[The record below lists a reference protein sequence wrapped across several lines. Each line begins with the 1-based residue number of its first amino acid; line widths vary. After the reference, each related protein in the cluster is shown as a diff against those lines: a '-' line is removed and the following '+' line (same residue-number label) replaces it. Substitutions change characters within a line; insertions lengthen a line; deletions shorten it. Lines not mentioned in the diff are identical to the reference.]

1 MQSCT
6 APELR
11 DTLEHIAG
19 QLGEADKRQ
28 GSAFADMQERL
39 VQLGHK
45 VDGVRAGL
53 PKPDQATLMR
63 IEDGIDTLSQ
73 QIAHLG
79 EAQQRQKSPAAAA
92 NAPRRPRPATGGE
105 AEAHW
110 DAQSAEALTCVYES
124 AEGELR
130 RPSASLRPTRR
141 DTAKAPAVAAAQA
154 PPHGGEPDRAW
165 LEARLA
171 GIDALLR
178 QALEGVDPDKSLD
191 AVKGRL
197 DQFEARFDAALE
209 TVARRSDLEGLAL
222 LETQLEELTRQFEQ
236 TRDQLARLDSMDD
249 SLRDLALG
257 LERQRPAGEL
267 DSKAIETLIDAAADR
282 AAARV
287 AGAMPA
293 APSADHA
300 EAQKR
305 VTGLEELLQDYIEE
319 RRRGEEVTAS
329 ILHTIEDALS
339 RIVDRVDAIDVAKPA
354 AAAQDDQHDRRRD
367 GLDIESERLAQAYA
381 AGARVLGQARTE
393 RAPSILDAADY
404 ASFAPQDEPA
414 PADEPA
420 EDVAE
425 DAIAETAANKHDD
438 LRLSDL
444 RTKLSAHASAA
455 PGSQPGAQ
463 SDSATERSG
472 SAGPTRTRLGSR
484 LAMLMLLLFGTGYL
498 VVDVFMSNGP
508 ASPGG
513 QPASS
518 RAELQSGA
526 EPTDFRL
533 DAGGAVPQASPEAKK
548 SQLVAPADSEQGPPD
563 LVPPPRRP
571 QHVPETVTDDLSQ
584 VEPHSSWRSSSLE
597 APARGAAPVAAAT
610 TIALPRDAAAEPV
623 EKPRTLSGHG
633 LVALPTSIGP
643 AALRHAAA
651 SGDPDAA
658 FEVAARY
665 AEGKGVTQDLKQAFT
680 WYQRAAA
687 QGHASAQFR
696 VAAFHERG
704 VGVAADRERA
714 ILWYR
719 RAAEQGHVK
728 AMHNLAVLMA
738 GKGADRADYAT
749 AARWFREAAE
759 RGLADSQYNLAALY
773 EDGRGVA
780 KSLAEAYKWFA
791 LAARSGDRGAEQ
803 RVALLKPRLNPAELA
818 AAEQNVA
825 SWHVRDAA
833 ALVDARP
840 PPSTTGE

>member
-1 MQSCT
+1 MPKPRSACT
-6 APELR
+6 A
-11 DTLEHIAG
+11 
-19 QLGEADKRQ
+19 
-28 GSAFADMQERL
+28 
-39 VQLGHK
+39 
-45 VDGVRAGL
+45 
-53 PKPDQATLMR
+53 
-63 IEDGIDTLSQ
+63 
-73 QIAHLG
+73 
-79 EAQQRQKSPAAAA
+79 
-92 NAPRRPRPATGGE
+92 
-105 AEAHW
+105 
-110 DAQSAEALTCVYES
+110 
-124 AEGELR
+124 
-130 RPSASLRPTRR
+130 
-141 DTAKAPAVAAAQA
+141 
-154 PPHGGEPDRAW
+154 
-165 LEARLA
+165 
-171 GIDALLR
+171 
-178 QALEGVDPDKSLD
+178 
-191 AVKGRL
+191 
-197 DQFEARFDAALE
+197 
-209 TVARRSDLEGLAL
+209 
-222 LETQLEELTRQFEQ
+222 
-236 TRDQLARLDSMDD
+236 
-249 SLRDLALG
+249 
-257 LERQRPAGEL
+257 
-267 DSKAIETLIDAAADR
+267 
-282 AAARV
+282 
-287 AGAMPA
+287 
-293 APSADHA
+293 
-300 EAQKR
+300 
-305 VTGLEELLQDYIEE
+305 LEELLQDYIEE

-354 AAAQDDQHDRRRD
+354 PAAQEDQHDTRRD

-444 RTKLSAHASAA
+444 RSRLSAHASAA
-455 PGSQPGAQ
+455 PGSQPRAESGQRYRAQ
-463 SDSATERSG
+463 RIGRADPHA
-472 SAGPTRTRLGSR
+472 PR
-484 LAMLMLLLFGTGYL
+484 LAACHAHAAAVRHRLSDRRRVHVERAGEPRRAARL
-498 VVDVFMSNGP
+498 V
-508 ASPGG
+508 AR
-513 QPASS
+513 
-518 RAELQSGA
+518 RAPVRRRAHG
-526 EPTDFRL
+526 FRL
-533 DAGGAVPQASPEAKK
+533 DAGSAVPQASPEAKK

-623 EKPRTLSGHG
+623 EKARTLSGHG

-738 GKGADRADYAT
+738 GKGADRADYAS

-803 RVALLKPRLNPAELA
+803 RLALLKPRLNPGELA

-825 SWHVRDAA
+825 SWHARDAA